1 MQTSVITKTSG
12 IFEFHGEIRAPN
24 SPDSLPSNIT
34 NIYVPK
40 EAHDENQPE
49 RISEPNGIFG
59 FPKEAV
65 SPIGRFSKSGSRMRR
80 SAFFEQSPILETS
93 NTSFNNFLKKVN
105 SSQVEVIPSSVI
117 DKSVNGSSRDESY
130 DNCQATPEKRGNCA
144 KKSAFFSTKV
154 HGDKSHKHLSLA
166 LDEDIIRYISSDA
179 LNEEEDTKRE
189 KDGSEEVGN
198 YLSSDINEL
207 LEPKKMVS
215 HNTNVIDDE
224 NDSDLDAYF
233 NDNHE
238 GNSEGFVDSS
248 RKLNLIFEPENK
260 KGSSLSINILNCH
273 SNEDI
278 NMQSI
283 PFHARKQSDAGKQ
296 QMQQILNSL
305 EKPTSPVAVSNVLEG
320 SDSDLKASDNSDFL
334 KLNRFPKIKLR
345 LKMNNNLKLNME
357 SQKSV
362 DLSPQSSKKRFSIMR
377 SNTLKRSLF
386 DNVNSRQELS
396 RKDSCEPLNSHNLSK
411 DFEDVYYGDNKFV
424 NSKNTITNRLR
435 KTSAGG
441 FAGSISNENQL
452 FLNLPD
458 LKNLNVSSSKKDLF
472 ANSQLFDI
480 SSLNQLKKSDEQSL
494 LSSNNQDTLIKN
506 NNHVSS
512 RYINMPSRNLFSD
525 VFNQNNEY
533 ASNPENDFSKDG
545 LLPQEESN
553 DKMRPKNFSSKDS
566 FFGNGTKTLAIN
578 RQKRFKTGSQ
588 AFINFNSGL
597 NNIDIDEE
605 NHDEMSRK
613 SSPVKLQ
620 TKNHNKRRD
629 RFDFTAKSTK
639 RCLLDDVQSSMT
651 RSDKKSLFNDNYE
664 IIENLGS
671 GHFGTVFKCKNKF
684 DGLIYAIKVLNTA
697 TKTAINEAQALASLN
712 VMYESTHIVR
722 YFSSWKEDQTVYIV
736 MEMCSK
742 NLEQWSH
749 QTPKI
754 DEKMIR
760 KIIKHLCKALS
771 KLHKDKMVH
780 LDIKPENI
788 LISNSGKYKLSD
800 LGLVKVLENKED
812 VRTLTEGDA
821 RYMAKELL
829 NDFSFEDVSSNKA
842 DLTKADIFSL
852 GITMYELM
860 TRNVINLPKNGQ
872 LWHQLRDNNIPMLE
886 KLGSY
891 SNSLKRLI
899 SSMMDSDPAKRPS
912 AKDIINNYL
921 LYSKHNKVRLL
932 KEQIKLLKDEVKKSS
947 LAIENN
953 KAEIDRS

>member
-1 MQTSVITKTSG
+1 MTPYLK
-12 IFEFHGEIRAPN
+12 RYLN
-24 SPDSLPSNIT
+24 DNI
-34 NIYVPK
+34 
-40 EAHDENQPE
+40 
-49 RISEPNGIFG
+49 
-59 FPKEAV
+59 
-65 SPIGRFSKSGSRMRR
+65 
-80 SAFFEQSPILETS
+80 
-93 NTSFNNFLKKVN
+93 
-105 SSQVEVIPSSVI
+105 I
-117 DKSVNGSSRDESY
+117 DN
-130 DNCQATPEKRGNCA
+130 
-144 KKSAFFSTKV
+144 
-154 HGDKSHKHLSLA
+154 
-166 LDEDIIRYISSDA
+166 
-179 LNEEEDTKRE
+179 
-189 KDGSEEVGN
+189 
-198 YLSSDINEL
+198 
-207 LEPKKMVS
+207 
-215 HNTNVIDDE
+215 E
-224 NDSDLDAYF
+224 NDSDLDDYF
-233 NDNHE
+233 KDNNAD
-238 GNSEGFVDSS
+238 NSEGFMDSS
-248 RKLNLIFEPENK
+248 RKLNLIFEPEAIKDN
-260 KGSSLSINILNCH
+260 SLSLNIYNCH
-273 SNEDI
+273 SNEEI
-278 NMQSI
+278 NIQSI
-283 PFHARKQSDAGKQ
+283 PFHSRKQSDAGKQ

-305 EKPTSPVAVSNVLEG
+305 EKQTSPVAQSNGIEG
-320 SDSDLKASDNSDFL
+320 SDSDQKVSDNSDFL

-345 LKMNNNLKLNME
+345 LKMNNNLNLNMD

-362 DLSPQSSKKRFSIMR
+362 QLSPQSSKKRFGILR

-386 DNVNSRQELS
+386 DNVDSRQELS

-411 DFEDVYYGDNKFV
+411 DLDDVYYGDNKFV
-424 NSKNTITNRLR
+424 NPKNTITNRLR
-435 KTSAGG
+435 KTSAGVFG
-441 FAGSISNENQL
+441 VSPSNENQL

-458 LKNLNVSSSKKDLF
+458 LKALKITSSKKDLF

-480 SSLNQLKKSDEQSL
+480 SSLNQLKKSDEQSI

-512 RYINMPSRNLFSD
+512 RFMNMPSRNLFSD
-525 VFNQNNEY
+525 PYTQDNESPSNRDNDYSKNALLHQEQNN
-533 ASNPENDFSKDG
+533 DR
-545 LLPQEESN
+545 
-553 DKMRPKNFSSKDS
+553 MRAKNFSSKDS
-566 FFGNGTKTLAIN
+566 FFGNGAKTLAIN

-597 NNIDIDEE
+597 NNIDLDEG
-605 NHDEMSRK
+605 NHDDISRK

-620 TKNHNKRRD
+620 TNKNNKRRD
-629 RFDFTAKSTK
+629 RFDFTEKSMK

-671 GHFGTVFKCKNKF
+671 GHFGTVYKCKNKF
-684 DGLIYAIKVLNTA
+684 DGLIYAIKVLNTV

-829 NDFSFEDVSSNKA
+829 HDYSFEDVSSNKA

-860 TRNVINLPKNGQ
+860 TRNVINLPKNGP

-912 AKDIINNYL
+912 AKDIINNHL
-921 LYSKHNKVRLL
+921 LYSKHNKIMLL